1 MRILLL
7 IAAGGAVGAV
17 LRYLLAGWGQRLVV
31 GTFPLGTLLVN
42 LTGCLVIGYL
52 GAVFAGP
59 WLVRQELRLALLV
72 GLLGGFTTFSS
83 YAFETFALMADGRGG
98 PALLNVALSNLVG
111 LLAVWIGYRLATVW
125 PGV

>member
-7 IAAGGAVGAV
+7 VAAGGALGAV
-17 LRYLLAGWGQRLVV
+17 LRFLVAGWGQRLTG
-31 GTFPLGTLLVN
+31 GTFPTGTLIVN
-42 LTGCLVIGYL
+42 VSGCLAIGYL

-59 WLVRQELRLALLV
+59 WLVRPEVRMALLV

-83 YAFETFALMADGRGG
+83 YAFETLTLAADGRLSV
-98 PALLNVALSNLVG
+98 ALLNVALSNVAG
-111 LLAVWIGYRLATVW
+111 LAGVWLGYRLAQLW